1 MNEPSRSSAGWLL
14 ALLLYFALRALV
26 LSTAFD
32 EVAMPQ
38 YELFP
43 MGTIPLLVGVDGG
56 LPIVRVYDN
65 AAGQILTGLLAIPS
79 YALFGQTYLALKLV
93 PLVLGALALLAL
105 WASVRR
111 LTDERAANTAAL
123 LFALAPTTLF
133 KYSMLASGNHFET
146 IAFTSFAL
154 WLWVRG
160 AAQGSGL
167 FRFGLA
173 CGFALFVFLGAITPI
188 ALLLTAHVG
197 VRGARAALR
206 DAPRLFAGFAAGF
219 APLVYVNWVTG
230 GRALEFLGKRFAP
243 DNAAAAASSS
253 GWFVSA
259 WDYLRSFLDAA
270 TLERLRQ
277 FLFEHLPEAAQFH
290 DFGPLPG
297 RWARW
302 LVFAAFVVSYLSL
315 VPGALRAVWTL
326 LRAVF
331 DRDPLRRSGVPLRSV
346 VAALALAYLPLTAL
360 IFAKSTFT
368 IQPKAPPMDAE
379 GYRYFNT
386 HLFLAIVVIALAA
399 WRWSEFGRV
408 QGRVLLSG
416 LGRAVTAACFLAGSF
431 NLALAQWNSP
441 VQGQGGYYDGYK
453 LRQVATQLIS
463 PRNGYSHE
471 EIVAMVESYPPA
483 YRPWLYQGLGRVLAM
498 QRIMASKGGPLELWP
513 ILERFEPHRRA
524 DVARGF
530 GTCFR
535 HASRVNSGLDARF
548 VALLE
553 ERTAAGDPLAGPAVE
568 GLATD
573 WEIPMGRDLQR
584 DMLETVQLFTT
595 LAEPLRPAYA
605 RGMGAVCGRKLRR
618 GLAFD
623 LELVSAAAE
632 RVPLEYAR
640 PFFEG
645 VGAGLEE
652 GLRRER
658 MPPDIAPLLGPNFD
672 PAALERGRAR
682 RASELKR

>member
-56 LPIVRVYDN
+56 LPIARVYDN

-79 YALFGQTYLALKLV
+79 YALFGKTYLALKLV
-93 PLVLGALALLAL
+93 PLLLGALALVAL
-105 WASVRR
+105 WACIRR
-111 LTDERAANTAAL
+111 LTDARAANTAAL

-133 KYSMLASGNHFET
+133 KYSLLASGNHFET
-146 IAFTSFAL
+146 VVFTTLAL

-160 AAQGSGL
+160 AARGTGL
-167 FRFGLA
+167 FRFGFA

-188 ALLLTAHVG
+188 ALLLAAHVG
-197 VRGARAALR
+197 VRGLRSAAR
-206 DAPRLFAGFAAGF
+206 DAGRIAAGF
-219 APLVYVNWVTG
+219 AVGIAPLVYLNWATG
-230 GRALEFLGKRFAP
+230 ARGLEFLSTRFSPATQ
-243 DNAAAAASSS
+243 DSGLDFARAA
-253 GWFVSA
+253 
-259 WDYLRSFLDAA
+259 
-270 TLERLRQ
+270 ERLQQ
-277 FLFEHLPEAAQFH
+277 FLFEHLPSAAQFP

-297 RWARW
+297 AWARG
-302 LVFAAFVVSYLSL
+302 LVLAAFVASYISL
-315 VPGALRAVWTL
+315 VPGALRAAWGL
-326 LRAVF
+326 LTALL
-331 DRDPLRRSGVPLRSV
+331 DKGDERRTAIPLRSV
-346 VAALALAYLPLTAL
+346 VAALALAYLPLTA
-360 IFAKSTFT
+360 FAFATSTFSIT
-368 IQPKAPPMDAE
+368 PRPSPMDAE
-379 GYRYFNT
+379 SYRYFNT
-386 HLFLAIVVIALAA
+386 HFLFAIVVIALAA

-408 QGRVLLSG
+408 QGRVLLG
-416 LGRAVTAACFLAGSF
+416 GFGRAVTGACFVAGGF
-431 NLALAQWNSP
+431 NLALVQWNSP

-471 EIVAMVESYPPA
+471 EIVEMVESYPPA
-483 YRPWLYQGLGRVLAM
+483 YRPWLYQGLGRVLAV
-498 QRIMASKGGPLELWP
+498 QRVMASKGGALELWP
-513 ILERFEPHRRA
+513 ILERFEPRRRA

-535 HASRVNSGLDARF
+535 YASRVNSQFDARF
-548 VALLE
+548 LSLLE

-584 DMLETVQLFTT
+584 DMLEMVQLFTA
-595 LAEPLRPAYA
+595 LPAPLQPAYA
-605 RGMGAVCGRKLRR
+605 RGFGAVCGRKLRR
-618 GLAFD
+618 GLPFD
-623 LELVSAAAE
+623 VELVSAAAE
-632 RVPLEYAR
+632 RVPPEYAV

>member
-14 ALLLYFALRALV
+14 ALLVYFALRALV

-43 MGTIPLLVGVDGG
+43 MGTIPLLFGVEGG
-56 LPIVRVYDN
+56 LPIARVYDN

-79 YALFGQTYLALKLV
+79 YALFGETYLALKLV
-93 PLVLGALALLAL
+93 PVLLGALALVAL
-105 WASVRR
+105 WACVRR
-111 LTDERAANTAAL
+111 LTDERAATTAAL

-146 IAFTSFAL
+146 VVFTTLAL

-160 AAQGSGL
+160 AARGTGL

-173 CGFALFVFLGAITPI
+173 CGFALFVFLGALTPI
-188 ALLLTAHVG
+188 ALLLLAHVG
-197 VRGARAALR
+197 ARGLRAAAR
-206 DAPRLFAGFAAGF
+206 DALRIGAGFALGI
-219 APLVYVNWVTG
+219 APLIYVNWATG
-230 GRALEFLGKRFAP
+230 ARGLEFLNTRFSPATQ
-243 DNAAAAASSS
+243 SSS
-253 GWFVSA
+253 FDWELAV
-259 WDYLRSFLDAA
+259 
-270 TLERLRQ
+270 ERLQQ
-277 FLFEHLPEAAQFH
+277 FLFDHLPSAAQFP

-297 RWARW
+297 AWARG
-302 LVFAAFVVSYLSL
+302 LVLAAFVASYVSLI
-315 VPGALRAVWTL
+315 PGALRALWGL
-326 LRAVF
+326 LTALLDKGDERRAA
-331 DRDPLRRSGVPLRSV
+331 VPLRSV
-346 VAALALAYLPLTAL
+346 VAALSLAYLPLTAL
-360 IFAKSTFT
+360 AFATTTFT
-368 IQPKAPPMDAE
+368 ITPRPSPMDAE
-379 GYRYFNT
+379 SYRYFNT
-386 HLFLAIVVIALAA
+386 HFLFAIVVIALAA

-408 QGRVLLSG
+408 QGRVLLGG
-416 LGRAVTAACFLAGSF
+416 LGRAVTSACFIAGSF

-441 VQGQGGYYDGYK
+441 VQGQGRYYDGYK
-453 LRQVATQLIS
+453 LRQVATQLVS

-471 EIVAMVESYPPA
+471 EIVAIVESYPPS
-483 YRPWLYQGLGRVLAM
+483 YRPWLYQGLGRVRAL
-498 QRIMASKGGPLELWP
+498 QRVLASKGGALELWSE
-513 ILERFEPHRRA
+513 LERFDPLRRA

-535 HASRVNSGLDARF
+535 HMSRVNSRF
-548 VALLE
+548 DVRFFELLE
-553 ERTAAGDPLAGPAVE
+553 ERMAAGDPLAGPAVE
-568 GLATD
+568 GLAVD
-573 WEIPMGRDLQR
+573 WEVPMGRDLQR
-584 DMLETVQLFTT
+584 DMLDSVQLFTT
-595 LAEPLRPAYA
+595 LSATLRPAYA
-605 RGMGAVCGRKLRR
+605 RGFGAVCGRKLRR
-618 GLAFD
+618 GLPFD
-623 LELVSAAAE
+623 VELVSEAAQ
-632 RVPLEYAR
+632 RLPPEYAV

>member
-14 ALLLYFALRALV
+14 ALLVYFALRALV

-79 YALFGQTYLALKLV
+79 YALFGETYLALKLV
-93 PLVLGALALLAL
+93 PLLLGALALLAL
-105 WASVRR
+105 WACIRR
-111 LTDERAANTAAL
+111 LTDARAANTAAL

-146 IAFTSFAL
+146 VVFTTLAL

-160 AAQGSGL
+160 AARGTGL

-188 ALLLTAHVG
+188 ALLLAAHVG
-197 VRGARAALR
+197 VRGLRSAAR
-206 DAPRLFAGFAAGF
+206 DAGRIAAGF
-219 APLVYVNWVTG
+219 AVGIAPLVYLNWATG
-230 GRALEFLGKRFAP
+230 ARGLEFLSTRFSPATQ
-243 DNAAAAASSS
+243 DS
-253 GWFVSA
+253 G
-259 WDYLRSFLDAA
+259 LDFARVA
-270 TLERLRQ
+270 ERLQQ
-277 FLFEHLPEAAQFH
+277 FLFEHLPSAAQFP

-297 RWARW
+297 AWARG
-302 LVFAAFVVSYLSL
+302 LVLAAFVASYVSL
-315 VPGALRAVWTL
+315 VPGALRAAWGL
-326 LRAVF
+326 LTALL
-331 DRDPLRRSGVPLRSV
+331 DKGDERRTTIPLRSV
-346 VAALALAYLPLTAL
+346 VAALALAYLPLTA
-360 IFAKSTFT
+360 FAFATSTFT
-368 IQPKAPPMDAE
+368 ITPRPSPMDAE
-379 GYRYFNT
+379 SYRYFNT
-386 HLFLAIVVIALAA
+386 HFLFAIVVIALAA

-408 QGRVLLSG
+408 QGRVLLG
-416 LGRAVTAACFLAGSF
+416 GFGRAVTGACFVAGSF
-431 NLALAQWNSP
+431 NLALTHWNSP

-471 EIVAMVESYPPA
+471 EIVEMVESYPPA
-483 YRPWLYQGLGRVLAM
+483 YRPWLYQGLGRVLAV
-498 QRIMASKGGPLELWP
+498 QRVMASKGGPLELWP
-513 ILERFEPHRRA
+513 ILERFEPRRRA

-535 HASRVNSGLDARF
+535 YASRVNSKFDARF
-548 VALLE
+548 LSLLE

-584 DMLETVQLFTT
+584 DMLEMVQLFTT
-595 LAEPLRPAYA
+595 LPAPLRPAYA
-605 RGMGAVCGRKLRR
+605 RGFGAVCGRKLRR
-618 GLAFD
+618 GLPFD
-623 LELVSAAAE
+623 VELVSAAAE
-632 RVPLEYAR
+632 RVPPEYAV